1 MTSVLFL
8 LFSCSITTIV
18 DSSAQIVE
26 ENVEV
31 IVSKPP
37 NKVKIEV
44 DGAESSNLIVNYRE
58 SRNKKVEKQT
68 EIKFQAYLVYIGF
81 VPNVQ

>member
-1 MTSVLFL
+1 M
-8 LFSCSITTIV
+8 
-18 DSSAQIVE
+18 E

-58 SRNKKVEKQT
+58 SRNKKVENKQKLNFKP
-68 EIKFQAYLVYIGF
+68 I
-81 VPNVQ
+81 